1 MRCDI
6 AAIRLLEKI
15 PVADER
21 ARFGNQKLIIPTSAY
36 ELFQRMVA
44 AGCVIKRCVD
54 LICLGLRRH
63 NVILA
68 VAVIKPRIDDVN
80 GAVIIEP
87 VMEQV
92 LLTEAGVFRA

>member
-6 AAIRLLEKI
+6 AVIRLLEKI

-21 ARFGNQKLIIPTSAY
+21 ARFGNQKLIIPAPAH

-44 AGCVIKRCVD
+44 AGCVIKRGANFISFV
-54 LICLGLRRH
+54 LRCH
-63 NVILA
+63 NVVLA
-68 VAVIKPRIDDVN
+68 VAVIKPRVDDIN
-80 GAVIIEP
+80 GAVIVEP

-92 LLTEAGVFRA
+92 LLT